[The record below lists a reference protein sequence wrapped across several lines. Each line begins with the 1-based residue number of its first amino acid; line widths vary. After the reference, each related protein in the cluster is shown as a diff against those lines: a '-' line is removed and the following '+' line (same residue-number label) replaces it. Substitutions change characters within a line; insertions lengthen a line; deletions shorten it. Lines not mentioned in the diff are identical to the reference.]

1 MPPHA
6 QKKRYRDDTESDM
19 DEFVANMPTLDQ
31 NELDLLK
38 QIGKGPYSS
47 ELEKLETSITRLA
60 NTIKSNSGLEGLDC
74 GLAPPSQWDMEGD
87 MAIVRNFM
95 ALQIATIT
103 NILGYDKTVMTST
116 GVAQQQAET
125 VTSQDSE
132 AALQEVVNKISRAS
146 GSGDINSV
154 DVSSLEGLTLD
165 LPQLLSNQSRGYG
178 GAQPPVWRACI
189 DLFGHINYVVSKD
202 ENIAPADLEE
212 GMRVACD
219 RSKYSIR
226 FPLPPLIDPLVSLM
240 QVDDRPNLTYRDIG
254 GCAKQLK
261 LIRESLELPLLHP
274 QRFTNLGIEPCKGLL
289 FYGSPGS
296 GKTLTARA
304 VANRTE
310 STFIRILGS
319 ELISKYSS
327 EGARLVREIFSLA
340 RTKKSAILFFD
351 EVDSWGLKRSVNAS
365 ETGDTGVQR
374 TMLELITQLDGFK
387 QRGNVK
393 VIMASNRPDIL
404 DAALTRPGRIDK
416 KIEFGLPDQKGREEI
431 YEIYLRKMSVEK
443 NIRVKL
449 LARLSPN
456 ASGAEIRSICTEAGM
471 YCLRDKRR
479 LISEADFLKAIDKV
493 VKDYRRLVSTAKYL
507 VANKI

>member
-1 MPPHA
+1 MPSQAP
-6 QKKRYRDDTESDM
+6 KRRYRDDTESDM
-19 DEFVANMPTLDQ
+19 DEFVATMPTLDQ

-47 ELEKLETSITRLA
+47 ELEKLETSIARLA
-60 NTIKSNSGLEGLDC
+60 NTIKANSGLEDLDC
-74 GLAPPSQWDMEGD
+74 GLAPPSQWDTEGD
-87 MAIVRNFM
+87 AAIVRNFM

-103 NILGYDKTVMTST
+103 NILGYDTTVITPT
-116 GVAQQQAET
+116 GVAQQQNGSA
-125 VTSQDSE
+125 SLQDPE
-132 AALQEVVNKISRAS
+132 AALQEAANKISRAPVS
-146 GSGDINSV
+146 GVPDSADL
-154 DVSSLEGLTLD
+154 DALEGID
-165 LPQLLSNQSRGYG
+165 LGVPQLFSD
-178 GAQPPVWRACI
+178 QPRRFSATQPLWRACI
-189 DLFGHINYVVSKD
+189 DLFGHLTYVVGKD

-219 RSKYSIR
+219 RSKYAIR

-274 QRFTNLGIEPCKGLL
+274 QRFANLGIEACKGLL